1 MVCRRF
7 EFSMSKAP
15 RPDASA
21 ATERLQVMAS
31 YARIRLSFGAP
42 LVVAL
47 CGVKST
53 AYRVSPPHP
62 CLREHS
68 RAAWCSVRDV
78 CTDNIPCAELH
89 AIVTALRRIACCN
102 DSVELQ

>member
-53 AYRVSPPHP
+53 AYRVRPSHP
-62 CLREHS
+62 CLCRHS
-68 RAAWCSVRDV
+68 KAAWCSGHHVYTDDV
-78 CTDNIPCAELH
+78 LWRSWEIHCLA
-89 AIVTALRRIACCN
+89 
-102 DSVELQ
+102 